1 MSLLSV
7 VVALY
12 NEEDNIEP
20 LFARLR
26 EALKGME
33 YELVMVDDGSK
44 DNTE

>member
-1 MSLLSV
+1 
-7 VVALY
+7 VALY

-26 EALKGME
+26 AALKGLD

-44 DNTE
+44 DKTSRK